1 MKAAGLVLPISVL
14 EEDRFMSQNQTSDS
28 ARDALLAMNAFPSLS
43 EFAFYM
49 DDDPGTT
56 NRKFNH
62 FTFPYFRTSRV
73 SMHTKHENIIE

>member
-1 MKAAGLVLPISVL
+1 
-14 EEDRFMSQNQTSDS
+14 MSQNQTTDS

-56 NRKFNH
+56 YRKLDHITFH
-62 FTFPYFRTSRV
+62 FFRTIRV
-73 SMHTKHENIIE
+73 SMHTKQLNIIE